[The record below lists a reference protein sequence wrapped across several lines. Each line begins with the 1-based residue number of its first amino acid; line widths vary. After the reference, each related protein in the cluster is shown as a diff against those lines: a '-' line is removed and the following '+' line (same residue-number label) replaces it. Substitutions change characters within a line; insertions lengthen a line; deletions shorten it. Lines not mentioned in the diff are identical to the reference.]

1 MRNLWEFEKYKLI
14 LQGLLLTVVSYVG
27 VPTPQAFAFPSLCHQ
42 ETTEKQDEVAFATS
56 YEMVKSGS
64 QKTRVR
70 YPDHTAELKLGPPFS
85 SCRTLPLIHT
95 AVERQHPW
103 VLGRSRLADS
113 FCPHLLQ
120 PGSLGKD
127 RFTLLDVLSGERSVP
142 GLLVPLSLS
151 EESFIPPV
159 SCLHLPATL
168 SL

>member
-85 SCRTLPLIHT
+85 SSPGEPDTATCRPRVGQLR
-95 AVERQHPW
+95 ESW
-103 VLGRSRLADS
+103 VSS
-113 FCPHLLQ
+113 
-120 PGSLGKD
+120 
-127 RFTLLDVLSGERSVP
+127 T
-142 GLLVPLSLS
+142 GLLLAGSRVG
-151 EESFIPPV
+151 FAQGK
-159 SCLHLPATL
+159 SCQLCPFENEQQRGKEKTREREVGGA
-168 SL
+168 